1 MTRHLIKTAALI
13 FLALAMGGCP
23 AAQGHWV
30 ELRGQRFEVEIAVD
44 FESRA
49 RGLMF
54 RDRLPPERGM
64 LFVYEREQP
73 LAFWM
78 KNTRIPL
85 DILFFDRE
93 RRLVSMRKRV
103 PPCSL
108 GDRCPSYPSGQ
119 SAMYAL
125 ELNAGQADLLGL
137 ALGDVIAFDAE
148 IPTVGKP

>member
-1 MTRHLIKTAALI
+1 MTRLPLTT
-13 FLALAMGGCP
+13 LALSVLMLATAGCH

-30 ELRGQRFEVEIAVD
+30 ELRGQRFQIEIADD
-44 FESRA
+44 FEERA

-54 RDRLPPERGM
+54 REQLPPDHGM
-64 LFVYEREQP
+64 LFIYDREQP

-93 RRLVSMRKRV
+93 RRLVSVRKRI

-108 GDRCPSYPSGQ
+108 GDRCPSYASRKP
-119 SAMYAL
+119 AMYVL
-125 ELNAGQADLLGL
+125 ELNAGQADALGV
-137 ALGDVIAFDAE
+137 ALGDVIAFD
-148 IPTVGKP
+148 GKTPIIGEP

>member
-1 MTRHLIKTAALI
+1 MTPHLLRNAALVLLV
-13 FLALAMGGCP
+13 LATSGCH
-23 AAQGHWV
+23 AAQDRWI
-30 ELRGQRFEVEIAVD
+30 ELRGQRFQVEIADD

-54 RDRLPPERGM
+54 RDQLRPDHGM

-85 DILFFDRE
+85 DILFFDQE
-93 RRLVSMRKRV
+93 RRLVSILKRV

-108 GDRCPSYPSGQ
+108 GDRCPSYPSRKP
-119 SAMYAL
+119 AMYAL
-125 ELNAGQADLLGL
+125 ELNAGQADTLEL
-137 ALGDVIAFDAE
+137 AIGDVIAFDAE